1 MRSAIIV
8 FPGSNCDIDLY
19 KALNVL
25 SKKDSLLV
33 WHKEN
38 SLPSKIDI
46 VFLPGGFSFGD
57 YLRCGSIAA
66 HSPIMRS
73 IIKFARGGGYIIGIC
88 NGFQI
93 LTESKLLPGALI
105 RNNSLRFICR
115 DELIQV
121 QTSDSVFTNSF
132 KNKELINLPIAHHDG
147 NYFATEDLIKL
158 LLDKDQIAFKYR
170 NNPNGSTL
178 DIAGVLSSNRRVLGM
193 MPHPERSIRSF
204 QNSRDGVKFFTSIIN
219 SLS

>member
-1 MRSAIIV
+1 
-8 FPGSNCDIDLY
+8 
-19 KALNVL
+19 
-25 SKKDSLLV
+25 
-33 WHKEN
+33 
-38 SLPSKIDI
+38 
-46 VFLPGGFSFGD
+46 
-57 YLRCGSIAA
+57 
-66 HSPIMRS
+66 MRS

-132 KNKELINLPIAHHDG
+132 KHKELINLPIAHHDG

-204 QNSRDGVKFFTSIIN
+204 QNSRDGVKFFTSIIS